1 MISNLIVG
9 PQHEEDAKQHQKK
22 KKKKKKKSQISTD
35 AGEPSAFTARAE
47 KQVHFA
53 MI

>member
-9 PQHEEDAKQHQKK
+9 PQHEEDVKPHQR

-35 AGEPSAFTARAE
+35 VGEASTFTTRAE
-47 KQVHFA
+47 
-53 MI
+53 